1 MNDTV
6 RRATLGKLLA
16 ASTLGFTGIGG
27 MIGRSL
33 AAGSAPLRP
42 GIQQIIGRVTVNGKV
57 AESGMLVGPG
67 DTIVSEANSQAI
79 YVIGQDAF
87 LQRAGSTVTFS
98 GGNGVEGLRIL
109 SGKLLSVFGRGNKR
123 IETTTAVIGIRGT
136 GCYIESEPRRVYFCL
151 CYGVAELQPNADPNH
166 VERIETRH
174 HDHPVYIHHDATMPM
189 MADASVINHADAELE
204 LLERLVGRQP
214 PFGTTSDRSY

>member
-1 MNDTV
+1 MFSQTQPSQSPIC
-6 RRATLGKLLA
+6 T
-16 ASTLGFTGIGG
+16 T
-27 MIGRSL
+27 L

-87 LQRAGSTVTFS
+87 LQRAGSTVAFS
-98 GGNGVEGLRIL
+98 GGNGVEVLRIL

-136 GCYIESEPRRVYFCL
+136 GDVEVLSELSEQARVITPFPDKL
-151 CYGVAELQPNADPNH
+151 ADGARVTAPG
-166 VERIETRH
+166 
-174 HDHPVYIHHDATMPM
+174 
-189 MADASVINHADAELE
+189 S
-204 LLERLVGRQP
+204 
-214 PFGTTSDRSY
+214 

>member
-1 MNDTV
+1 MNDTD

-16 ASTLGFTGIGG
+16 TSTLGFTGIGG

-57 AESGMLVGPG
+57 AESGMLVGTG
-67 DTIVSEANSQAI
+67 DTVVSEANSQAI

-98 GGNGVEGLRIL
+98 GSNGVEVLRIL

-123 IETTTAVIGIRGT
+123 IETTTAVFGIRGT

-204 LLERLVGRQP
+204 LLEQLVGRQP
-214 PFGTTSDRSY
+214 PFGKTSDRYY

>member
-1 MNDTV
+1 MNDTD
-6 RRATLGKLLA
+6 RRKTLGKLLA
-16 ASTLGFTGIGG
+16 TSTLGFTGIGG
-27 MIGRSL
+27 TIGRVL
-33 AAGSAPLRP
+33 AAGSAPIRP
-42 GIQQIIGRVTVNGKV
+42 GIQQIIGHVTVNGKV

-67 DTIVSEANSQAI
+67 DTVVSEANSQAI

-87 LQRAGSTVTFS
+87 LQRASSTVAFS

-151 CYGVAELQPNADPNH
+151 CYGMAELKPNADPNH

-214 PFGTTSDRSY
+214 PFGTTSDRYY

>member
-1 MNDTV
+1 
-6 RRATLGKLLA
+6 
-16 ASTLGFTGIGG
+16 
-27 MIGRSL
+27 
-33 AAGSAPLRP
+33 
-42 GIQQIIGRVTVNGKV
+42 
-57 AESGMLVGPG
+57 MLVGPG
-67 DTIVSEANSQAI
+67 DTVVSEANSQAI

-136 GCYIESEPRRVYFCL
+136 GCYVESEPRRVYFCL
-151 CYGVAELQPNADPNH
+151 CYGVAELKPNADPNH

-204 LLERLVGRQP
+204 LLEQLVGRQP
-214 PFGTTSDRSY
+214 PFGKTSDRYY